1 MALTLTIENETSLPD
16 GGPLSVRV
24 TGKRGIDI
32 GRDSHLDWTLPDPSR
47 TISAKHCEVRY
58 RDGSYWLYD
67 VSTNGTFLDGQDGRL
82 KGPHRLRNG
91 DRLLI
96 GHYIIAVTVEG
107 EAASAPEAGRPSVGQ
122 DFWTDVPDVAP
133 PVRPSDLRA
142 PREQARPHDPDFLDW
157 AADVPNIDGLQV
169 APYATPSAPAF
180 RAPDDAWAEG
190 PQKAPP
196 AAEAPPS
203 KPTPRRPIWVA
214 NEPSGPWTSPAPVAA
229 RLGEPA
235 QPEAQ
240 GEEPRSNEFSN
251 RQSAGPSAAS
261 GDFARLVAQAAGV
274 PEQTF
279 SQSSPEELAQ
289 SLGGLLRLVT
299 DNLRQLLAARQQ
311 AKRMARSS
319 DQTTIQAVD
328 NNPLKFSPSTDD
340 AIRLMFGPST
350 RSYLDARRA
359 FEQSFEDLKTH
370 QIKTYSGM
378 QQALAMLVEDLDPE
392 AIDRDTYP
400 DSGLSSLLTSR
411 KAKLWDAYVAR
422 WQAKAR
428 RSEGGLTDVFMDYFA
443 ECYDRVKKLR

>member
-1 MALTLTIENETSLPD
+1 MGLTLTIENETSLPD

-47 TISAKHCEVRY
+47 TISGKHCEVRY
-58 RDGSYWLYD
+58 RDGGYWLYD

-82 KGPHRLRNG
+82 KGPYRLRNG

-107 EAASAPEAGRPSVGQ
+107 EAAPGVESDRPRVNQ
-122 DFWTDVPDVAP
+122 DLWTDVPDVAP
-133 PVRPSDLRA
+133 PVQPSDLRA
-142 PREQARPHDPDFLDW
+142 PREQARPVDPDFLDW
-157 AADVPNIDGLQV
+157 AADLPTVDGLQA
-169 APYATPSAPAF
+169 APYARPSSEEA
-180 RAPDDAWAEG
+180 RAPKEAWAEG
-190 PQKAPP
+190 PSTTAPRP
-196 AAEAPPS
+196 EMPPS

-214 NEPSGPWTSPAPVAA
+214 KEPGEPWTLSGAAPAEGLPEPTKADRNADGSQSDASSDTSPPPSGASD
-229 RLGEPA
+229 
-235 QPEAQ
+235 
-240 GEEPRSNEFSN
+240 EFV
-251 RQSAGPSAAS
+251 
-261 GDFARLVAQAAGV
+261 RLVAQGAGV

-279 SQSSPEELAQ
+279 LQSNAKELAQ
-289 SLGGLLRLVT
+289 SLGVLMRVVT

-311 AKRMARSS
+311 SKRMARSS
-319 DQTTIQAVD
+319 DQTTVQAVD
-328 NNPLKFSPSTDD
+328 NNPLKFSPSTED
-340 AIRLMFGPST
+340 ALRLMFGPPT

-378 QQALAMLVEDLDPE
+378 QQAVAMLVEDFDPE
-392 AIDRDTYP
+392 AIDRDTCP
-400 DSGLSSLLTSR
+400 DKGLSALVTSR

-428 RSEGGLTDVFMDYFA
+428 RNEGGLTDVFMDYFA

>member
-47 TISAKHCEVRY
+47 TISGKHCEIRY
-58 RDGSYWLYD
+58 RDGGYWLFD

-82 KGPHRLRNG
+82 KGPHHLRNG

-96 GHYIIAVTVEG
+96 GHYIIAATIEG
-107 EAASAPEAGRPSVGQ
+107 EAAPRPEIQGKVGH
-122 DFWTDVPDVAP
+122 DLWTDVPDVAP
-133 PVRPSDLRA
+133 PVPQSALRA
-142 PREQARPHDPDFLDW
+142 PREQARPIDPDFLDW
-157 AADVPNIDGLQV
+157 AADVPSVNGLQ
-169 APYATPSAPAF
+169 AAAYATPSAPAA
-180 RAPDDAWAEG
+180 RAADEAWSEG
-190 PQKAPP
+190 PSKPLPAP
-196 AAEAPPS
+196 EAPAS

-214 NEPSGPWTSPAPVAA
+214 NEPSEPWGSGAAPRA
-229 RLGEPA
+229 GE
-235 QPEAQ
+235 
-240 GEEPRSNEFSN
+240 GESNHSAPN
-251 RQSAGPSAAS
+251 AVDTQSTELSGSSSLAS
-261 GDFARLVAQAAGV
+261 GEIPGDFARLVAQGAGV

-279 SQSSPEELAQ
+279 SQSSPEELAR
-289 SLGGLLRLVT
+289 SLGVLVRLVA

-328 NNPLKFSPSTDD
+328 NNPLKFSPSTED
-340 AIRLMFGPST
+340 ALRLMFGPAT

-359 FEQSFEDLKTH
+359 LEQSFEDLKTH

-392 AIDRDTYP
+392 AIDRDTRP
-400 DSGLSSLLTSR
+400 DKGLSSLMTSR
-411 KAKLWDAYVAR
+411 KATLWDAYVAR